1 MWDLTHHKANS
12 LPSGSLPITIAIVLV
27 SSKRLSTESKICTAP
42 IMASGIALGIY
53 ENNGFKP
60 DSKKPAFESVNKVD
74 LGTACDV

>member
-12 LPSGSLPITIAIVLV
+12 LSSGSLPITIAIVLV
-27 SSKRLSTESKICTAP
+27 SSKRLSMESKICTAP
-42 IMASGIALGIY
+42 TMASRIALGIY
-53 ENNGFKP
+53 ENNGFKS